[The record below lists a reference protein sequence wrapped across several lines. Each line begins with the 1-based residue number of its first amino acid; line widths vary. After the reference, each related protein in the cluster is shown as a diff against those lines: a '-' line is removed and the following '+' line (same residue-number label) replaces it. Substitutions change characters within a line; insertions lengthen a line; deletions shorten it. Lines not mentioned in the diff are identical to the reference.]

1 MSEIRMTITLDIDK
15 DGKYHIWGQ
24 KKEHLLTR
32 EQKKFE
38 LIKEKL
44 KKIMEEVQVRQLEIG

>member
-1 MSEIRMTITLDIDK
+1 MSNPIMTITIDIEK
-15 DGKYHIWGQ
+15 DGSFHIWGQ

-44 KKIMEEVQVRQLEIG
+44 KKIMEEVQIRQLEIG